1 MEREGPARPEPADAS
16 ASVDAPSV
24 DAPASVGTSA
34 STDAPAADTPAAAAA
49 EDPAAPAVDH
59 GRRALATWLWRLPV
73 LAAAGGAAYGVWQ
86 AYAIHFAKDA
96 PDPNPDFDAV
106 SDAPVAP
113 LSAFAE
119 PWDGVDFMA
128 AGVPCV
134 AVRLPAPAA
143 GGLDVGVGVH
153 LIGFSRVCTHLSC
166 IVELNR
172 DVETVAFAFNY
183 RSDRPSLTCAC
194 HFSVFDPLRAGRAVS
209 GPAVRPL
216 PRARLRLV
224 GDLAHDARV
233 VCDGLERA
241 S

>member
-1 MEREGPARPEPADAS
+1 MEREAPAHPAS
-16 ASVDAPSV
+16 ADGATATESPAVATPSGEPSAPV
-24 DAPASVGTSA
+24 AP
-34 STDAPAADTPAAAAA
+34 
-49 EDPAAPAVDH
+49 DPRAVDH
-59 GRRALATWLWRLPV
+59 GRRALSTWLWRLPV

-96 PDPNPDFDAV
+96 PDPYPEFEPLADTA
-106 SDAPVAP
+106 VAP
-113 LSAFAE
+113 LSAFSE
-119 PWDGVDFMA
+119 VWDGVDFMA
-128 AGVPCV
+128 SGVPCV
-134 AVRLPAPAA
+134 AVRVPAPVP

-153 LIGFSRVCTHLSC
+153 LVAFSRVCTHLSC

-172 DVETVAFAFNY
+172 DIEAVAFAFNH

-216 PRARLRLV
+216 PRARLRLE
-224 GDLAHDARV
+224 GDLGDDPRI
-233 VCDGLERA
+233 VCDGLERT

>member
-1 MEREGPARPEPADAS
+1 MKREEPDR
-16 ASVDAPSV
+16 
-24 DAPASVGTSA
+24 PASEDG
-34 STDAPAADTPAAAAA
+34 STATDPTHAATPSGEPTAATAT
-49 EDPAAPAVDH
+49 EPRAVDP
-59 GRRALATWLWRLPV
+59 GRRALSTWLWRLPV

-96 PDPNPDFDAV
+96 PDPNPGFDPIA
-106 SDAPVAP
+106 DAGVAP
-113 LSAFAE
+113 LSAFADV
-119 PWDGVDFMA
+119 WDGVDFIA

-134 AVRLPAPAA
+134 AVRVPAPVP
-143 GGLDVGVGVH
+143 GGLDLGVGVH
-153 LIGFSRVCTHLSC
+153 LVAFSRVCTHLSC

-172 DVETVAFAFNY
+172 DIEAVAFAFNY

-216 PRARLRLV
+216 PRARLRLE
-224 GDLAHDARV
+224 GDLGGDARV
-233 VCDGLERA
+233 VCDGLERT

>member
-1 MEREGPARPEPADAS
+1 MEREEPARP
-16 ASVDAPSV
+16 ASVDGSTATERPADVTPPGEPSAPV
-24 DAPASVGTSA
+24 AP
-34 STDAPAADTPAAAAA
+34 
-49 EDPAAPAVDH
+49 DPRAVDR
-59 GRRALATWLWRLPV
+59 GRRAVSTWLWRLPV

-86 AYAIHFAKDA
+86 AYAVHFAKDA
-96 PDPNPDFDAV
+96 PDPNPSFDPIA
-106 SDAPVAP
+106 AATVAP

-119 PWDGVDFMA
+119 VWDGVDFIA

-134 AVRLPAPAA
+134 AVRLPAPVP
-143 GGLDVGVGVH
+143 GGLDLGVGVH
-153 LIGFSRVCTHLSC
+153 LVAFSRVCTHLSC

-172 DVETVAFAFNY
+172 DVEAVAFAFNH

-216 PRARLRLV
+216 PRARLRLE
-224 GDLAHDARV
+224 GDLGGDARV
-233 VCDGLERA
+233 VCDGLERT

>member
-1 MEREGPARPEPADAS
+1 MEREEPAHP
-16 ASVDAPSV
+16 ASVDGSTTTEPQGVATPSDEPSAPV
-24 DAPASVGTSA
+24 AP
-34 STDAPAADTPAAAAA
+34 
-49 EDPAAPAVDH
+49 DPRAVDS
-59 GRRALATWLWRLPV
+59 GRRAFSTWLWRLPV

-96 PDPNPDFDAV
+96 PNPNPGFDPIA
-106 SDAPVAP
+106 DAAVAP

-119 PWDGVDFMA
+119 VWDGVDFMA

-134 AVRLPAPAA
+134 AVRVPAPVP
-143 GGLDVGVGVH
+143 GGFDLGVGVH
-153 LIGFSRVCTHLSC
+153 LIAFSRVCTHLSC

-172 DVETVAFAFNY
+172 DIEAVAFAFNH

-216 PRARLRLV
+216 PRARLRLE
-224 GDLAHDARV
+224 GALGADARV
-233 VCDGLERA
+233 VCDGLERT

>member
-1 MEREGPARPEPADAS
+1 MEREEPARPASLDDSTATDPPPVATPSGEPS
-16 ASVDAPSV
+16 APVAP
-24 DAPASVGTSA
+24 
-34 STDAPAADTPAAAAA
+34 
-49 EDPAAPAVDH
+49 DPRAVDR
-59 GRRALATWLWRLPV
+59 GRRAFSTWLWRLPV

-96 PDPNPDFDAV
+96 PNPDPGFDPIA
-106 SDAPVAP
+106 DAGVAP
-113 LSAFAE
+113 LSAFGE
-119 PWDGVDFMA
+119 VWDGVDFMA

-134 AVRLPAPAA
+134 AVRVPAPVP
-143 GGLDVGVGVH
+143 GGLDLGVGVH
-153 LIGFSRVCTHLSC
+153 LIAFSRVCTHLSC

-172 DVETVAFAFNY
+172 DVEAVAFAFNH

-216 PRARLRLV
+216 PRARLRLE
-224 GDLAHDARV
+224 GDLGGDARV
-233 VCDGLERA
+233 VCDGLERT

>member
-1 MEREGPARPEPADAS
+1 MERE
-16 ASVDAPSV
+16 
-24 DAPASVGTSA
+24 TSA
-34 STDAPAADTPAAAAA
+34 QPEHEDGAAAA
-49 EDPAAPAVDH
+49 ERSPAEPSSGGTARDPRPVDRD
-59 GRRALATWLWRLPV
+59 RRALSTWLWRLPV

-96 PDPNPDFDAV
+96 PNPNPEFDPLA
-106 SDAPVAP
+106 DTAVAP

-119 PWDGVDFMA
+119 VWDGVDFLA

-134 AVRLPAPAA
+134 AVRVPAPVP
-143 GGLDVGVGVH
+143 GGLDIGDGVH
-153 LIGFSRVCTHLSC
+153 LIAFSRVCTHLSC

-172 DVETVAFAFNY
+172 DIETVAFAFNH

-216 PRARLRLV
+216 PRARLRLH
-224 GDLAHDARV
+224 GALADGARV
-233 VCDGLERA
+233 VCDGLERT

>member
-1 MEREGPARPEPADAS
+1 MEREATAHPEPAE
-16 ASVDAPSV
+16 
-24 DAPASVGTSA
+24 G
-34 STDAPAADTPAAAAA
+34 AAAA
-49 EDPAAPAVDH
+49 ERPPVATPSGGHPAPAARDPEAVDH
-59 GRRALATWLWRLPV
+59 GRRALSTWLWRLPV

-96 PDPNPDFDAV
+96 PDPNPVF
-106 SDAPVAP
+106 APVADVGVAP
-113 LSAFAE
+113 LSAFADV
-119 PWDGVDFMA
+119 WDGVEFVA

-134 AVRLPAPAA
+134 AVRVPAPVP

-153 LIGFSRVCTHLSC
+153 LVAFSRVCTHLAC

-216 PRARLRLV
+216 PRARLRLE
-224 GDLAHDARV
+224 GDLGGDARV
-233 VCDGLERA
+233 VCDGLER
-241 S
+241 SS